1 MINLFRQWV
10 KTLPTLLTAFILG
23 MAVWVLAVTATD
35 PAEERPFTQPVPIE
49 IISQDPSLL
58 IINKIPEETTVVL
71 RAPRSIWDELYADNR
86 SIRAFL
92 DLSGITAGTHSLPV
106 QIQVIYQPAKV
117 ISNEIGFVEVVLEK
131 YLSKN
136 MDLELITLGSP
147 AGGYELGESSL
158 SIRSVTISGPESKMN
173 LVSSVQ
179 GVLQVENSSETIT
192 SEIPLVAVDED
203 GASIPGVVI
212 SPSSVSVKQVIA
224 QRGGYRTVVVKVTF
238 IGRVSNGYRL
248 SNITVIPPILTVYA
262 EDPILIEN
270 LPGYIET
277 IPLDLNGTDE
287 DLDINLALNIP
298 QGISLDGEPTV
309 RVHVGVSPLE
319 GSLTLSAQPVTIIGL
334 EQGLSAKVSPAFVDV
349 IISGPLPILNGL
361 APKDV
366 QVIMDLSGEEA
377 GTYQKQPTVTISISS
392 LTVDS
397 ILPDTLEVVISPS
410 GTPTPK
416 P

>member
-23 MAVWVLAVTATD
+23 MAVWVLAVTSTD

-49 IISQDPSLL
+49 IISQDPSLV
-58 IINKIPEETTVVL
+58 IINKVPEETTVVL
-71 RAPRSIWDELYADNR
+71 RAPRSIWDKLYADNR

-106 QIQVIYQPAKV
+106 QIQVSYQPVKV
-117 ISNEIGFVEVVLEK
+117 ISNQISYVEAVLER
-131 YLSKN
+131 YQSKN
-136 MDLELITLGSP
+136 MRVELITLGSP
-147 AGGYELGESSL
+147 ASGYELGESSVNV
-158 SIRSVTISGPESKMN
+158 RNVTVSGPESKIN
-173 LVSSVQ
+173 LVKSIQ
-179 GVLQVENSSETIT
+179 GILQIENSSETVT
-192 SEIPLVAVDED
+192 SEIPLLAIDEN
-203 GASIPGVVI
+203 GASVQGLVI
-212 SPSSVSVKQVIA
+212 SPSSISAKQVIT

-238 IGRVSNGYRL
+238 IGHVSNGYRL
-248 SNITVIPPILTVYA
+248 SNITVTPPILTVYA

-277 IPLDLNGTDE
+277 VPLDLNGTDE

-298 QGISLDGEPTV
+298 LGISLDGEPTV
-309 RVHVGVSPLE
+309 MVHVGVSPLE
-319 GSLTLSAQPVTIIGL
+319 GSLTLSAQLVTIIGL
-334 EQGLSAKVSPAFVDV
+334 EQGLSAKVSPAIVDV

-366 QVIMDLSGEEA
+366 LVIMDLSGEEA
-377 GTYQKQPTVTISISS
+377 GTYQKQPTVTISIPS

>member
-173 LVSSVQ
+173 LVNSVQ

-192 SEIPLVAVDED
+192 SEIPLVAVDEN
-203 GASIPGVVI
+203 GSSIPGVVI